1 MDLKKSRGNNKVSQA
16 NISCKFMFRE
26 AKCTCWPFTIM
37 DKDAEKTNLTH
48 LTEKKSAQRTF
59 VNGILQK

>member
-1 MDLKKSRGNNKVSQA
+1 
-16 NISCKFMFRE
+16 MFRE

-37 DKDAEKTNLTH
+37 DKDAEKTNFTH